1 MRVAWV
7 VVLTI
12 ASGAIAWGVFSD
24 AREARQAEI
33 LSRIEA
39 AELEIP
45 FAGTRRMG
53 GARNG
58 TFKVWSRDGVK
69 RVEFSGAAKEPK
81 TSPWIPDILRPGHEQ
96 GKRRIKDLGLAARN
110 YEIAITGRDVVA
122 GRACDVVE
130 IRPRYAGR
138 PGYRMTADLENRFPL
153 SFEVLS
159 KGEKL
164 FESRFDEI
172 EYQPLFPE
180 GRFSEARH
188 AGRLNVTRENM
199 APDRLATA
207 AGFPVWRP
215 AWLPPGFELRGSE
228 ILRFRGEL
236 LLMKMDTP
244 VVHFNYT
251 DGLALLSVVEISATS
266 EMWQYF
272 RKWVA
277 GPSRIGEDGKLVARK
292 FSDRGGSAWLL
303 ELEGTVTLVAGTIS
317 SEEIKKT
324 IRTFERR

>member
-1 MRVAWV
+1 MRVAWAAV
-7 VVLTI
+7 FAI
-12 ASGAIAWGVFSD
+12 AAGAIAWGVLSD
-24 AREARQAEI
+24 AGEARQAGI

-39 AELEIP
+39 AEREIP
-45 FAGTRRMG
+45 FSGTRRMG
-53 GARNG
+53 G
-58 TFKVWSRDGVK
+58 TEIKVWSRDGVK
-69 RVEFSGAAKEPK
+69 RVEFSGAAREPK
-81 TSPWIPDILRPGHEQ
+81 ASQWIPDILRPGHEQ
-96 GKRRIKDLGLAARN
+96 GKRRIKDPGLAARN
-110 YEIAITGRDVVA
+110 YEIAITGRDIVA

-138 PGYRMTADLENRFPL
+138 PSYRMTVDLENRFPL

-180 GRFSEARH
+180 GRFSEPRR
-188 AGRLNVTRENM
+188 AGRLNVTREKM
-199 APDRLATA
+199 APDRVAAA

-236 LLMKMDTP
+236 PLLKMDTP

-251 DGLALLSVVEISATS
+251 DGLALLSVVEIAATS

-272 RKWVA
+272 KKWVA
-277 GPSRIGEDGKLVARK
+277 GPSRVGEDGKLVARR

-317 SEEIKKT
+317 PEEIKKT